1 MPCSLFVEER
11 AAAQRCAQEERAAP
25 LLRELDAVLDGK
37 QLVAAEAVVTH
48 CDGLVG
54 MYGGKAERARWAELR
69 RRLRVVRAEDL
80 GPREGLAPEGP
91 ALDLAALGD
100 LEPRHRA
107 VLAVAE
113 AERAL
118 TLTANGA
125 LVWRAAA
132 QGVRLPAHVH
142 RTHFLTGQ

>member
-1 MPCSLFVEER
+1 MTERR
-11 AAAQRCAQEERAAP
+11 AAAQRCAEAERAAP
-25 LLRELDAVLDGK
+25 LLRELDAALAGK

-48 CDGLVG
+48 CDGLVR
-54 MYGGKAERARWAELR
+54 MYGGGAERARWADLR
-69 RRLRVVRAEDL
+69 QRLRVLRAEDL
-80 GPREGLAPEGP
+80 GPREGLGPGGP
-91 ALDLAALGD
+91 ALDLGALGD

-107 VLAVAE
+107 VLAVSE

-125 LVWRAAA
+125 LVTRAAA

-142 RTHFLTGQ
+142 RAHFLTGH